1 MVNLRKMK
9 VEEYPDQCDYFISDY
24 GQEIA
29 KNYGHSIE
37 VATDLAHQELLRCF
51 PNGIDTEDHD
61 LLCIEVDS
69 TNSVKII
76 GYLWHSIKSSD
87 SSTFIYD
94 FYIED
99 KYRGNGYG
107 KEAIIQLE
115 SILVSAE
122 VNQIKLR
129 VAYHNQRALALYKE
143 VGFII
148 SGYNMSKK
156 LVC

>member
-9 VEEYPDQCDYFISDY
+9 VEEYPDYCDYFISDH

-51 PNGIDTEDHD
+51 PNGIDTEEHD
-61 LLCIEVDS
+61 LLCIEVAS
-69 TNSVKII
+69 TNSVKVV

-107 KEAIIQLE
+107 KKAITQLE

-129 VAYHNQRALALYKE
+129 VAYHNQRALALYQE